1 MGWWRG
7 QVFFLFLFLLALA
20 LRLLA
25 FLFLLAGFL
34 LWILLFLS
42 LSFFRSRS
50 LGLCG
55 LRLCPAFWFC
65 VRLYILLAADS
76 AVKGTRARWNCRP
89 DRRRKER
96 RAQEG

>member
-7 QVFFLFLFLLALA
+7 QVFLLFLFLPAFALG
-20 LRLLA
+20 LVA
-25 FLFLLAGFL
+25 FFFLLAGFL
-34 LWILLFLS
+34 LWILLFLR
-42 LSFFRSRS
+42 LSVVRSRS

-55 LRLCPAFWFC
+55 LRLRLAFWFC

-76 AVKGTRARWNCRP
+76 AVKGTRARWNCWP
-89 DRRRKER
+89 DRRGEER